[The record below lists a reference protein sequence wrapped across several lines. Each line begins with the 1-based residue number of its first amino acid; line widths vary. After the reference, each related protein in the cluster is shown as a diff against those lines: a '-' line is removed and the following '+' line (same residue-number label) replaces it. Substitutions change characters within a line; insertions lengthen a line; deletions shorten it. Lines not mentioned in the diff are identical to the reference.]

1 MKFCKS
7 KVIEVFYR
15 FDGEPVVLYPRF
27 CVDQSE
33 LSASMASCLKEGIS
47 LSKQLKQKPD
57 SVVCFWRTYGLGDIL
72 LLTPVFN
79 WLKEV
84 HPFCQIYL
92 VVAAGF
98 LDLFRYW
105 DVVTVVHNYNI
116 PNIEYDVG
124 YYLDGIVEK
133 DHKRNE
139 NRYKHRLDLY
149 CEFLGIPVL
158 KEPIFSLP
166 YGEGEK
172 NWAEE
177 IVGILRKIGKPIVV
191 MQAFGSREVK
201 RFSFGK
207 VVKIVEELVKICSLI
222 LVHDTRVDF
231 ERIGMINLTGM
242 TSVHELVALVDSV
255 DAVVTMD
262 SGILWMAH
270 CTQTPVIALLGPTRE
285 QERLK
290 YHRNYIVVNLAEM
303 VGCEPCFERM
313 VKCGGMISCMKKS
326 NDNQIVKEI
335 ASGIKR
341 FVS

>member
-1 MKFCKS
+1 MKFCES
-7 KVIEVFYR
+7 GVVEVFYR

-33 LSASMASCLKEGIS
+33 LTALMAPCLKEGIS
-47 LSKQLKQKPD
+47 LQKQLKQKPN
-57 SVVCFWRTYGLGDIL
+57 SVICFWRTYGLGDIL

-105 DVVTVVHNYNI
+105 DVVTVVHDRNI

-124 YYLDGIVEK
+124 YYLDGVVEK
-133 DHKRNE
+133 DHVGDKNS
-139 NRYKHRLDLY
+139 YKHRLDLY
-149 CEFLGIPVL
+149 CEFLGIPVP

-166 YGEGEK
+166 YGEDEK
-172 NWAEE
+172 NWAEG
-177 IVGILRKIGKPIVV
+177 IVGALRKIGKPIVV
-191 MQAFGSREVK
+191 MQAFGSTEVK
-201 RFSFGK
+201 RFSFDK
-207 VVKIVEELVKICSLI
+207 VVKIAEELVKFCSLI

-231 ERIGMINLTGM
+231 ERVGMINLTGM

-255 DAVVTMD
+255 DVVVTMD
-262 SGILWMAH
+262 SSVLWIAH
-270 CTQTPVIALLGPTRE
+270 CTQTPVIALLGPTRK

-290 YHRNYIVVNLAEM
+290 YHRNYAVVNLAEM

-313 VKCGGMISCMKKS
+313 AKCGGMISCMKKS

>member
-1 MKFCKS
+1 MKFCES
-7 KVIEVFYR
+7 GVVEVFYR
-15 FDGEPVVLYPRF
+15 FDGEPVMLYPRF

-33 LSASMASCLKEGIS
+33 LTALMAPCLKEGIS
-47 LSKQLKQKPD
+47 LQKQLKRKPD
-57 SVVCFWRTYGLGDIL
+57 SVVCFRRTYGLGDIV
-72 LLTPVFN
+72 LLTPIFN
-79 WLKEV
+79 WFKEEY
-84 HPFCQIYL
+84 PFCQIYL
-92 VVAAGF
+92 VTDRKF
-98 LDLFRYW
+98 LELFRYW
-105 DVVTVVHNYNI
+105 DVVMTVCDHNI
-116 PNIEYDVG
+116 SSIGYDVG
-124 YYLDGIVEK
+124 YYLDDIVEK
-133 DHKRNE
+133 DHVGSE
-139 NRYKHRLDLY
+139 DSYKHRLDLY
-149 CEFLGIPVL
+149 CEFLGIPAL
-158 KEPIFSLP
+158 KEPVFFLP
-166 YGEGEK
+166 YGENEK

-177 IVGILRKIGKPIVV
+177 VVGVLRKIGKPIVV

-231 ERIGMINLTGM
+231 ERVGMINLTGV

-262 SGILWMAH
+262 SSVLWIAH
-270 CTQTPVIALLGPTRE
+270 CTQTPIIALLGPTRE

-290 YHRNYIVVNLAEM
+290 YHRNYIVVNLAKM

-313 VKCGGMISCMKKS
+313 VKCGGMISCMEKS